1 MLLEA
6 FDERDLSGW
15 TGCFAGWARESLL
28 AGVNSRDLATLQVVP
43 SRLEQLASRLPR
55 GIPRVA
61 ESGVGSAEDA
71 RRVAEAGYDL
81 ALVGSALMSGNDPAA
96 LAGAMLSAARTARA
110 SAAAGERLMW
120 IKICG
125 ITTAQAVE
133 AALAARVD
141 AIGFVFAD
149 SPRQLTLEDAVALAA
164 PARGQV
170 RCVAVTRH
178 PSQRYLDDILAVFRP
193 DMLQTDTEDLR
204 ELQLPQQ
211 LELLPVFRGW
221 DPQQGKL
228 PARAALRGAR
238 RAAAALRATGPAR
251 SGWRAGL
258 SSCWP
263 AASTPTTWRRR
274 SARFGLSGSMSRA
287 EWRSGPA

>member
-1 MLLEA
+1 
-6 FDERDLSGW
+6 
-15 TGCFAGWARESLL
+15 
-28 AGVNSRDLATLQVVP
+28 
-43 SRLEQLASRLPR
+43 
-55 GIPRVA
+55 
-61 ESGVGSAEDA
+61 
-71 RRVAEAGYDL
+71 
-81 ALVGSALMSGNDPAA
+81 
-96 LAGAMLSAARTARA
+96 
-110 SAAAGERLMW
+110 MW

-125 ITTAQAVE
+125 ITTAQALE

-149 SPRQLTLEDAVALAA
+149 SPRQLTLEDAVKLAA

-221 DPQQGKL
+221 D
-228 PARAALRGAR
+228 ARSRANFPRGCSS
-238 RAAAALRATGPAR
+238 RADERQRHCRATGPAR

-263 AASTPTTWRRR
+263 VASTPTTWRPR
-274 SARFGLSGSMSRA
+274 SARFGPSGSMSRA
-287 EWRSGPA
+287 EWRSGPV